1 MPSGLLARLTTLR
14 KHEYGSLLQVPTL
27 LGVVA
32 SVGTTLP
39 TRTAQLPTSLA
50 QRCWKLLRPFAGSFT
65 QTSVDMIRTDYK
77 PVTIMNNFFHH
88 TYMLL
93 RLFFSLLLK
102 LKPQGKNRSRHMAR
116 LTSTIISTKL
126 FSRTKSVVLVLGF
139 IILSA
144 NLYLLQT
151 LSWSRT
157 QERDVQE
164 PQGTNVLQTLSWSRT
179 QERDVQ
185 EPQGT
190 NIKQTM
196 PVTTRKRVSVGGLN
210 ESCLQK
216 MTEVNR
222 GILHFK
228 NITIRPPLG
237 HAKVLQVKLEHP
249 QEEDE
254 FFQLQRG
261 FFTLYCD
268 RDINQVKE
276 NLHQATIN
284 NVLSSWGLAVEV
296 IIPWTPQLIGTT
308 HSFNTG
314 HYLAIQRVEYAN
326 VYWTVI
332 DLMDIF
338 ITTQVVGIAPESLN
352 IVLMDAHPPTSLDP
366 FWSVVF
372 SKLIKLGN
380 DSLFTN
386 SSRVVFENLLW
397 RYPRAYCPLLDRNV
411 NTLKYVQPFREYVL
425 QRFGIPV
432 HARPRNC
439 SEHKIKV
446 LFNFR
451 RDYHSHPRNLDGTV
465 DRKIANEKDVLKE
478 MEENF
483 PNITI
488 VATQLDSLNLKTQL
502 ELVSSADIFFGM
514 HGAAHAFPIFM
525 PPGGAV
531 VEMFNFNSNN
541 WHMGKIAALSG
552 HSHVVWVST
561 DAKAYNQR
569 TRSTTIPPGVVKELL
584 GKAIKKICD

>member
-1 MPSGLLARLTTLR
+1 MLIRNVQVAHNFQQASMPSGLLARLTTLR
-14 KHEYGSLLQVPTL
+14 KHEYGSRLQVSTL

-32 SVGTTLP
+32 SVGTPLP
-39 TRTAQLPTSLA
+39 TRTAQLPTLLA

-164 PQGTNVLQTLSWSRT
+164 PQGTNV
-179 QERDVQ
+179 
-185 EPQGT
+185 
-190 NIKQTM
+190 KQTM
-196 PVTTRKRVSVGGLN
+196 PVTTRKRVSVGDLN

-276 NLHQATIN
+276 KLHQATIN

-439 SEHKIKV
+439 SEHKIKL

-488 VATQLDSLNLKTQL
+488 VATQLDSLHLKTQL

>member
-1 MPSGLLARLTTLR
+1 MASGLLARLTTLR

-32 SVGTTLP
+32 SVGTPLP
-39 TRTAQLPTSLA
+39 TRTAQLPTLLA
-50 QRCWKLLRPFAGSFT
+50 QQCWKLLRPFPGSFT
-65 QTSVDMIRTDYK
+65 QTSVDMLRIDYK
-77 PVTIMNNFFHH
+77 PVSIMNNFFYQ
-88 TYMLL
+88 TYILGF
-93 RLFFSLLLK
+93 FFSLLLK
-102 LKPQGKNRSRHMAR
+102 IKPQERKRSRNMAR

-126 FSRTKSVVLVLGF
+126 FSRTKFFMIVLGSL
-139 IILSA
+139 ILSA

-157 QERDVQE
+157 QESDVQE
-164 PQGTNVLQTLSWSRT
+164 PQGTNVK
-179 QERDVQ
+179 E
-185 EPQGT
+185 
-190 NIKQTM
+190 TM
-196 PVTTRKRVSVGGLN
+196 PVTPTKKIVKRDSVGNLN
-210 ESCLQK
+210 GSCLQK
-216 MTEVNR
+216 MTEVKT

-237 HAKVLQVKLEHP
+237 QAKVLQVKLEHP

-254 FFQLQRG
+254 FFQLERG

-268 RDINQVKE
+268 RDIDQVKE
-276 NLHQATIN
+276 KLHQATIN

-296 IIPWTPQLIGTT
+296 TIPRTQQLMGTT
-308 HSFNTG
+308 SLFNTG

-386 SSRVVFENLLW
+386 SSGVVFENLLW

-425 QRFGIPV
+425 QRFGIPA
-432 HARPRNC
+432 HARSRNC

-446 LFNFR
+446 LLNFR
-451 RDYHSHPRNLDGTV
+451 RDYQSHPRNLDGTV

-488 VATQLDSLNLKTQL
+488 VATQLDSLHLNTQL
-502 ELVSSADIFFGM
+502 ELVTSADIFFGM

-525 PPGGAV
+525 PPGGVV

-552 HSHVVWVST
+552 HSHLVWVST
-561 DAKAYNQR
+561 DTKAYNKT
-569 TRSTTIPPGVVKELL
+569 TRSTTIPPGVAKELL

>member
-1 MPSGLLARLTTLR
+1 MASGLLARLTTLR

-32 SVGTTLP
+32 SVGTPLP
-39 TRTAQLPTSLA
+39 TRTAQLPTLLA
-50 QRCWKLLRPFAGSFT
+50 QQCWKLLRPFPGGFT
-65 QTSVDMIRTDYK
+65 QTSVDMLRIDYK
-77 PVTIMNNFFHH
+77 PVSIMNNFFYQ
-88 TYMLL
+88 TYILGF
-93 RLFFSLLLK
+93 FFSLLLK
-102 LKPQGKNRSRHMAR
+102 IKPQERKRSRNMAR

-126 FSRTKSVVLVLGF
+126 FSRTKFFMIVLGSL
-139 IILSA
+139 ILSA

-164 PQGTNVLQTLSWSRT
+164 PQGTNVK
-179 QERDVQ
+179 E
-185 EPQGT
+185 
-190 NIKQTM
+190 TM
-196 PVTTRKRVSVGGLN
+196 PVTPTKKIVKRDSVGNLN
-210 ESCLQK
+210 GSCLQK
-216 MTEVNR
+216 MTEVKT

-237 HAKVLQVKLEHP
+237 QAKVLQVKLEHP

-254 FFQLQRG
+254 FFQLERG

-268 RDINQVKE
+268 RDIDQVKE
-276 NLHQATIN
+276 KLHQATIN

-296 IIPWTPQLIGTT
+296 TIPRTQQLMGTT
-308 HSFNTG
+308 SLFNTG

-386 SSRVVFENLLW
+386 SSGVVFENLLW

-425 QRFGIPV
+425 QRFGIPA
-432 HARPRNC
+432 HARSRNC

-446 LFNFR
+446 LLNFR
-451 RDYHSHPRNLDGTV
+451 RDYQSHPRNLDGTV

-488 VATQLDSLNLKTQL
+488 VATQLDSLHLNTQL
-502 ELVSSADIFFGM
+502 ELVTSADIFFGM

-525 PPGGAV
+525 PPGGVV

-552 HSHVVWVST
+552 HSHLVWVST
-561 DAKAYNQR
+561 DTKAYNKT
-569 TRSTTIPPGVVKELL
+569 TRSTTIPPGVAKELL

>member
-14 KHEYGSLLQVPTL
+14 KHEYGSLLQVSTL
-27 LGVVA
+27 LGVVV
-32 SVGTTLP
+32 SVGTPLP
-39 TRTAQLPTSLA
+39 TRTAELLTLLA
-50 QRCWKLLRPFAGSFT
+50 QGCWKLLRPFAGSFT

-164 PQGTNVLQTLSWSRT
+164 PQGTNV
-179 QERDVQ
+179 
-185 EPQGT
+185 
-190 NIKQTM
+190 KQAM
-196 PVTTRKRVSVGGLN
+196 PVTTRKRVSVGDLN

-268 RDINQVKE
+268 RDINQLKE
-276 NLHQATIN
+276 KLHKATIN

-446 LFNFR
+446 LLNFR

-483 PNITI
+483 PNTTI
-488 VATQLDSLNLKTQL
+488 VATQLDSLHLKTQL

-541 WHMGKIAALSG
+541 WHMGKIAVLSG

-584 GKAIKKICD
+584 GEAIKKICD

>member
-1 MPSGLLARLTTLR
+1 
-14 KHEYGSLLQVPTL
+14 
-27 LGVVA
+27 
-32 SVGTTLP
+32 
-39 TRTAQLPTSLA
+39 
-50 QRCWKLLRPFAGSFT
+50 
-65 QTSVDMIRTDYK
+65 MIRTGYK
-77 PVTIMNNFFHH
+77 PVSIMNNFFHH
-88 TYMLL
+88 TYYF
-93 RLFFSLLLK
+93 FFSLLLK
-102 LKPQGKNRSRHMAR
+102 LKPQEKKRSRHMAR
-116 LTSTIISTKL
+116 LTSTMISTKR
-126 FSRTKSVVLVLGF
+126 FSRTKSAVLVLGF

-164 PQGTNVLQTLSWSRT
+164 PQGTNV
-179 QERDVQ
+179 
-185 EPQGT
+185 
-190 NIKQTM
+190 KQAM
-196 PVTTRKRVSVGGLN
+196 PVTTTKRVSVGGLN
-210 ESCLQK
+210 GSCLQK
-216 MTEVNR
+216 MTEVDR

-237 HAKVLQVKLEHP
+237 QAKVLQVKLEYP

-268 RDINQVKE
+268 RDIDQVKE
-276 NLHQATIN
+276 KLHQATIN
-284 NVLSSWGLAVEV
+284 NALSSWGLAVEV
-296 IIPWTPQLIGTT
+296 IIPWTPQLMGTT
-308 HSFNTG
+308 HLFNTG

-386 SSRVVFENLLW
+386 SSGVVFESLLW

-439 SEHKIKV
+439 SEDKIKV
-446 LFNFR
+446 LLNFR

-488 VATQLDSLNLKTQL
+488 VATQLDSLHLKTQL

>member
-27 LGVVA
+27 SGVVA
-32 SVGTTLP
+32 SVGTPLP
-39 TRTAQLPTSLA
+39 TRTAQLPTLLA
-50 QRCWKLLRPFAGSFT
+50 QRCWKLLPPFAGIFT
-65 QTSVDMIRTDYK
+65 QTSVDMIRTGYK
-77 PVTIMNNFFHH
+77 PVSIMNNFFHH
-88 TYMLL
+88 TYYFSL
-93 RLFFSLLLK
+93 SLLLK
-102 LKPQGKNRSRHMAR
+102 LKPQGKKRGRHMAR
-116 LTSTIISTKL
+116 LTSTIISTKR

-164 PQGTNVLQTLSWSRT
+164 PQGTNVM
-179 QERDVQ
+179 
-185 EPQGT
+185 
-190 NIKQTM
+190 QTM
-196 PVTTRKRVSVGGLN
+196 PVTSTKRVSVGGLN
-210 ESCLQK
+210 GSCLQK
-216 MTEVNR
+216 MTEVDR

-237 HAKVLQVKLEHP
+237 QAKVLQVKLEYP

-268 RDINQVKE
+268 RDIDQVKE
-276 NLHQATIN
+276 KLHQATIN
-284 NVLSSWGLAVEV
+284 NALSSWGLAVEL
-296 IIPWTPQLIGTT
+296 IFPWTPQLMGTT
-308 HSFNTG
+308 HLFNTG

-326 VYWTVI
+326 VYWTVL

-338 ITTQVVGIAPESLN
+338 ITTQVAGIAPESLN

-386 SSRVVFENLLW
+386 SSGVVFENLLW
-397 RYPRAYCPLLDRNV
+397 RYPRTYCPLLDRNV

-439 SEHKIKV
+439 SEHKIKA
-446 LFNFR
+446 LLNFR
-451 RDYHSHPRNLDGTV
+451 RDYKSHPRNLDGTV

-488 VATQLDSLNLKTQL
+488 VATQLDSLHLKTQL

-552 HSHVVWVST
+552 HSHFVWVST
-561 DAKAYNQR
+561 DTKAYNIR

>member
-1 MPSGLLARLTTLR
+1 
-14 KHEYGSLLQVPTL
+14 
-27 LGVVA
+27 
-32 SVGTTLP
+32 
-39 TRTAQLPTSLA
+39 
-50 QRCWKLLRPFAGSFT
+50 
-65 QTSVDMIRTDYK
+65 
-77 PVTIMNNFFHH
+77 
-88 TYMLL
+88 
-93 RLFFSLLLK
+93 
-102 LKPQGKNRSRHMAR
+102 MAR
-116 LTSTIISTKL
+116 LTSTIISTKR
-126 FSRTKSVVLVLGF
+126 FSRTKSVVLVFGF

-144 NLYLLQT
+144 HLYLLQT

-157 QERDVQE
+157 LERDVQE
-164 PQGTNVLQTLSWSRT
+164 PQGTNV
-179 QERDVQ
+179 
-185 EPQGT
+185 
-190 NIKQTM
+190 KQTM
-196 PVTTRKRVSVGGLN
+196 PVTPKQRVSVGGLN
-210 ESCLQK
+210 GSCLQK
-216 MTEVNR
+216 MTEVDR

-237 HAKVLQVKLEHP
+237 QAKVLQVKLEYP

-268 RDINQVKE
+268 RDIDQVKE
-276 NLHQATIN
+276 KLHQATIN
-284 NVLSSWGLAVEV
+284 NALSSWGLAVEL
-296 IIPWTPQLIGTT
+296 IIPWTPQLMGTT
-308 HSFNTG
+308 HLFNTG

-366 FWSVVF
+366 FWNVVF
-372 SKLIKLGN
+372 SKLIKLGD

-386 SSRVVFENLLW
+386 SSGAVFENLLW

-432 HARPRNC
+432 HARPHNC

-446 LFNFR
+446 LLIFR
-451 RDYHSHPRNLDGTV
+451 RDYNSHPRNLDGTV

-488 VATQLDSLNLKTQL
+488 VATQLDSLHLKTQL

-552 HSHVVWVST
+552 HSHFVWVST

>member
-1 MPSGLLARLTTLR
+1 M
-14 KHEYGSLLQVPTL
+14 

-32 SVGTTLP
+32 SVGTPLP
-39 TRTAQLPTSLA
+39 TRTTQLPTLLA
-50 QRCWKLLRPFAGSFT
+50 QRCWKLLGPFARIFT
-65 QTSVDMIRTDYK
+65 QTLVDMIRTGYK
-77 PVTIMNNFFHH
+77 PVSIMNNFFHH
-88 TYMLL
+88 TYYFSL
-93 RLFFSLLLK
+93 SLLLK
-102 LKPQGKNRSRHMAR
+102 LKPQEKKRSRHMAR
-116 LTSTIISTKL
+116 LTSTMISTKR
-126 FSRTKSVVLVLGF
+126 FSRTKSAVLVLGF

-164 PQGTNVLQTLSWSRT
+164 PQGTNV
-179 QERDVQ
+179 
-185 EPQGT
+185 
-190 NIKQTM
+190 KQAM
-196 PVTTRKRVSVGGLN
+196 PVTTTKRVSVGGLN
-210 ESCLQK
+210 GSCLQK
-216 MTEVNR
+216 MTEVDR

-228 NITIRPPLG
+228 NITIRSPLG
-237 HAKVLQVKLEHP
+237 QAKVLQVKLEHP

-276 NLHQATIN
+276 KLHQATIN
-284 NVLSSWGLAVEV
+284 NALSSWGIAVEV
-296 IIPWTPQLIGTT
+296 IIPWTPQLMGTT
-308 HSFNTG
+308 HLFNTG

-386 SSRVVFENLLW
+386 SSGVVFENLLW

-432 HARPRNC
+432 HARSRNC

-446 LFNFR
+446 LLNFR
-451 RDYHSHPRNLDGTV
+451 RDYKSHPRNLDRTV

-488 VATQLDSLNLKTQL
+488 VATQLDSLHLKTQL

>member
-1 MPSGLLARLTTLR
+1 
-14 KHEYGSLLQVPTL
+14 
-27 LGVVA
+27 
-32 SVGTTLP
+32 
-39 TRTAQLPTSLA
+39 
-50 QRCWKLLRPFAGSFT
+50 
-65 QTSVDMIRTDYK
+65 
-77 PVTIMNNFFHH
+77 
-88 TYMLL
+88 
-93 RLFFSLLLK
+93 
-102 LKPQGKNRSRHMAR
+102 
-116 LTSTIISTKL
+116 
-126 FSRTKSVVLVLGF
+126 
-139 IILSA
+139 
-144 NLYLLQT
+144 
-151 LSWSRT
+151 
-157 QERDVQE
+157 
-164 PQGTNVLQTLSWSRT
+164 
-179 QERDVQ
+179 
-185 EPQGT
+185 
-190 NIKQTM
+190 M
-196 PVTTRKRVSVGGLN
+196 PVTTTKRVSVGGLN
-210 ESCLQK
+210 GSCLQK
-216 MTEVNR
+216 MTEVDR

-228 NITIRPPLG
+228 NITIRSPLG
-237 HAKVLQVKLEHP
+237 QAKVLQVKLEHP

-276 NLHQATIN
+276 KLHQATIN
-284 NVLSSWGLAVEV
+284 NALSSWGIAVEV
-296 IIPWTPQLIGTT
+296 IIPWTPQLMGTT
-308 HSFNTG
+308 HLFNTG

-386 SSRVVFENLLW
+386 SSGVVFENLLW

-432 HARPRNC
+432 HARSRNC

-446 LFNFR
+446 LLNFR
-451 RDYHSHPRNLDGTV
+451 RDYKSHPRNLDRTV

-488 VATQLDSLNLKTQL
+488 VPTQLDSLHLKTQL

-514 HGAAHAFPIFM
+514 HGAAHGFPIFM

-552 HSHVVWVST
+552 HSHFVWVST

-569 TRSTTIPPGVVKELL
+569 TRSTTIPPGVVKKLL

>member
-1 MPSGLLARLTTLR
+1 MLIRNVQVAHNFQQASMPSGLLARLTTLR
-14 KHEYGSLLQVPTL
+14 KHENGSRLQVSTL

-32 SVGTTLP
+32 SVGTPLP
-39 TRTAQLPTSLA
+39 TRTAQLPTLLA

-139 IILSA
+139 IVLSA

-164 PQGTNVLQTLSWSRT
+164 PQGTNV
-179 QERDVQ
+179 
-185 EPQGT
+185 
-190 NIKQTM
+190 KQTM

-237 HAKVLQVKLEHP
+237 HAKVLQVKLEQP

-276 NLHQATIN
+276 KLHQATIN

-386 SSRVVFENLLW
+386 SSGVVFENLLW

-425 QRFGIPV
+425 QRFGLPV

-446 LFNFR
+446 LLNFR

-488 VATQLDSLNLKTQL
+488 VATQLDSLHLKTQL

-525 PPGGAV
+525 PPGGVV

-541 WHMGKIAALSG
+541 WHMGKIAVLSG

-584 GKAIKKICD
+584 GEAIKKICD

>member
-14 KHEYGSLLQVPTL
+14 KHEYGSLLQVSTF

-32 SVGTTLP
+32 SVGTPLP
-39 TRTAQLPTSLA
+39 TRTAQLPTLLA

-164 PQGTNVLQTLSWSRT
+164 PQGTNV
-179 QERDVQ
+179 
-185 EPQGT
+185 
-190 NIKQTM
+190 KQTM

-276 NLHQATIN
+276 KLHQATIN

-338 ITTQVVGIAPESLN
+338 ITTQVAGIAPESLN

-446 LFNFR
+446 LLNFR

-488 VATQLDSLNLKTQL
+488 IATQLDSLHLKTQL

>member
-1 MPSGLLARLTTLR
+1 
-14 KHEYGSLLQVPTL
+14 
-27 LGVVA
+27 
-32 SVGTTLP
+32 
-39 TRTAQLPTSLA
+39 
-50 QRCWKLLRPFAGSFT
+50 
-65 QTSVDMIRTDYK
+65 
-77 PVTIMNNFFHH
+77 
-88 TYMLL
+88 
-93 RLFFSLLLK
+93 
-102 LKPQGKNRSRHMAR
+102 MAR
-116 LTSTIISTKL
+116 LTSTVSSTKL

-164 PQGTNVLQTLSWSRT
+164 PQGTNV
-179 QERDVQ
+179 
-185 EPQGT
+185 
-190 NIKQTM
+190 KQTM

-276 NLHQATIN
+276 KLHQATIN

-446 LFNFR
+446 LLNFR
-451 RDYHSHPRNLDGTV
+451 RDYHSHPRNLEGTV

-483 PNITI
+483 PNTTI
-488 VATQLDSLNLKTQL
+488 VATQLDSLHLKTQL

-541 WHMGKIAALSG
+541 WHMGKIAVLSG

-561 DAKAYNQR
+561 DAKAYNER

-584 GKAIKKICD
+584 GEAIKKICD